1 MINIYAIYGA
11 SGFGKEVVPLLI
23 EQLEKNDKVYFIDDN
38 SKLDSLNGYKI
49 LTFSQFLAQ
58 KADNYFISIAIA
70 NSKVR
75 EFLTIKCLNHNIKFF
90 NLNATNTIILDNVE
104 IGEGSILC
112 PFVTLTSSI
121 KIGKSFH
128 ANLYTYVAHD
138 CVIGDYVTFAPAV
151 KCNGNIKIEDH
162 VYIGTGAIIKQ
173 GKPSKPLIIGKGAT
187 IAAGAVVTKNVPA
200 GMTVFGNP
208 AIELT
213 KENLRRRK

>member
-1 MINIYAIYGA
+1 MINIYGIYGA
-11 SGFGKEVVPLLI
+11 SGFGKEVLPLLR
-23 EQLEKNDKVYFIDDN
+23 EQLDAKDNIYFIDDN
-38 SKLDSLNGYKI
+38 SDVKSLNGYGV
-49 LTFSQFLAQ
+49 LTLNEFLAK
-58 KADNYFISIAIA
+58 KADNYFVSIAIA
-70 NSKVR
+70 DSEIR
-75 EFLTIKCLNHNIKFF
+75 ELLTNKCLNHNIQLF
-90 NLNATNTIILDNVE
+90 NISANNIVVLDNVE

-121 KIGKSFH
+121 EIGKSFH
-128 ANLYTYVAHD
+128 ANLYSYVAHD
-138 CVIGDYVTFAPAV
+138 CVIGDYVTFAPSV

-173 GKPSKPLIIGKGAT
+173 GKPFKPLIIGKGA
-187 IAAGAVVTKNVPA
+187 IIGAGAVVTKNVPA